1 MVKLGAAAALAWAM
15 GLALT
20 TLASPSTAPI
30 VGVRTRNLPG
40 MSDQDTMHAIWRR
53 LAALANGRRSTAF
66 KNSTSLDKSWS
77 GATLYS

>member
-20 TLASPSTAPI
+20 VASPSPAPI

-53 LAALANGRRSTAF
+53 LAALAHGRRSTSF